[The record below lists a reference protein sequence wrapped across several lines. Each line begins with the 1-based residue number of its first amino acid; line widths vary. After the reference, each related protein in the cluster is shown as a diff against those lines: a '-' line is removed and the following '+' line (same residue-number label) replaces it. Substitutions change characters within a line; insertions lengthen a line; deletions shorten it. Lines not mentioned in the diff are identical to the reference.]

1 MKAKGNQKL
10 LEGARTASLRKSSLL
25 NEGAGGG
32 GGVFGC
38 KNVPL
43 PRFYI
48 LNAGVAR
55 PGELTCHIFFSRGTL
70 TMSPPSSGISILPN
84 LNLLRSELG
93 VDYLFYYYSFP
104 F

>member
-1 MKAKGNQKL
+1 MKAKGNQKW
-10 LEGARTASLRKSSLL
+10 LEGVRTASLRKSSLL
-25 NEGAGGG
+25 NEGG

-55 PGELTCHIFFSRGTL
+55 PGELTCNFFFLKYTNHAF
-70 TMSPPSSGISILPN
+70 PPTYGLAFC
-84 LNLLRSELG
+84 LLE
-93 VDYLFYYYSFP
+93 P
-104 F
+104 T

>member
-1 MKAKGNQKL
+1 MKAKGNQKW
-10 LEGARTASLRKSSLL
+10 LEGARTASLRKSYLL
-25 NEGAGGG
+25 NEG

-55 PGELTCHIFFSRGTL
+55 PGELTCHFF
-70 TMSPPSSGISILPN
+70 
-84 LNLLRSELG
+84 
-93 VDYLFYYYSFP
+93 
-104 F
+104 